1 MKNYA
6 EGIRKGLGKVLMNV
20 IPSHSYG
27 EEEHRLLHREPRF
40 LTEIAELT
48 KQIGDAVVGIGVST
62 PIALVAMPFLPGL
75 VGKGEMGGAFHS
87 WDSSNHDSDLL
98 PPNILE
104 ITRQQMVDTQ
114 FWASGTGP
122 SLLINDQLEEGGN
135 LSITMANSALD
146 HPMTGEYVMA
156 DLLAGTD
163 NVEALVNDTGDVV
176 GTLISVPSITKDQ
189 LLALVTERGERR
201 TGRPNLAV
209 DRLFA
214 DGRTESAVAVRLLDG
229 TSVDGQPEVNMTIV
243 GFNAA
248 GEQVTVLSLEL
259 DAVPLITGAENASLL
274 AMLVPVMEG
283 GKKKFVS
290 LPAIDDTLSQGLTLT
305 EGELVAWKDDNGNWF
320 AGSNN
325 RDKMMLLDG
334 DEWKLVDETI
344 DGTIDVGGYVSAEL
358 GDVVDGKTMIKQFFA
373 SDELDPDQQVDKID
387 ELDYTNWG
395 FEAGSLVWMQNSEGK
410 IELVRA
416 DDHSRVVGWWERS
429 KVTARTQFVANSP
442 EFVNPESSDSSML
455 SFARVWDGKTV
466 EGSDLDEMLLSLN
479 NIYVNDVKKYALERQ
494 LSLRTSNV
502 VIRSQD
508 GKSAVVGL
516 FVTFS
521 SDTTPGSGALFFES
535 NEKDVNDKYIVEKI
549 IVKNFE

>member
-1 MKNYA
+1 M
-6 EGIRKGLGKVLMNV
+6 
-20 IPSHSYG
+20 
-27 EEEHRLLHREPRF
+27 
-40 LTEIAELT
+40 
-48 KQIGDAVVGIGVST
+48 GIGVST
-62 PIALVAMPFLPGL
+62 PIALVAMPFARFSRQ
-75 VGKGEMGGAFHS
+75 GEMGGAFHS
-87 WDSSNHDSDLL
+87 WEAQIMTQIYCLQ
-98 PPNILE
+98 IFFE

-395 FEAGSLVWMQNSEGK
+395 FEAEVWYGCK
-410 IELVRA
+410 
-416 DDHSRVVGWWERS
+416 
-429 KVTARTQFVANSP
+429 
-442 EFVNPESSDSSML
+442 
-455 SFARVWDGKTV
+455 
-466 EGSDLDEMLLSLN
+466 
-479 NIYVNDVKKYALERQ
+479 
-494 LSLRTSNV
+494 
-502 VIRSQD
+502 
-508 GKSAVVGL
+508 
-516 FVTFS
+516 
-521 SDTTPGSGALFFES
+521 
-535 NEKDVNDKYIVEKI
+535 
-549 IVKNFE
+549 IVKENRVGPSGRS